1 MRRQMYWSSKM
12 SDHLVRRIDPRELVR
27 SATSQNSSR
36 IKNSKTV
43 FVRLV
48 SVSLAAVVA
57 LSAFGTMVVRA
68 NDDMG
73 VLAFVRQQTRAPA
86 YAQQYRPAPQA
97 YPVAYYA
104 PRAFFPRSTE
114 QSSRAAEQP
123 QRAEH
128 RNRRLVVASYAPFT
142 GYMPTNE
149 IFERQPRRKAAARY
163 VEPVIAR
170 VALPAPSVSNIALGG
185 RVAYCVRTCDG
196 FFFPIST
203 TNGSDRADE
212 AACNR
217 LCPATETKLYLGQVG
232 ADIDM
237 ARARDN
243 GRKYTSLANAFSY
256 RKSVDKSC
264 SCTAD
269 GMGIA
274 TNFSVYRDGSLRVGD
289 VIMTNNGMKVF
300 NGGTFPYRE
309 ANFTNINRSDRI
321 TAATRER
328 LKSIELASLP
338 GRSGIA
344 SRSTP
349 AKQSTARSAG
359 NEAKELKAAI
369 RSVENNTAVVRY
381 VGPDRSTAVQ

>member
-1 MRRQMYWSSKM
+1 MYWSTEM
-12 SDHLVRRIDPRELVR
+12 SDHLVRRVDPRKLV
-27 SATSQNSSR
+27 SSTPSR
-36 IKNSKTV
+36 EITNKNKSTL
-43 FVRLV
+43 VRLV
-48 SVSLAAVVA
+48 SASLAAVIG

-68 NDDMG
+68 NDDTG

-86 YAQQYRPAPQA
+86 LAQQYRPAPQA

-104 PRAFFPRSTE
+104 PRAFFPRS
-114 QSSRAAEQP
+114 EQP
-123 QRAEH
+123 RRVEQQK
-128 RNRRLVVASYAPFT
+128 RRLIVASYAPFT
-142 GYMPTNE
+142 GYMPTE
-149 IFERQPRRKAAARY
+149 ELFDTKPRRKAAARY
-163 VEPVIAR
+163 IEPTIAR
-170 VALPAPSVSNIALGG
+170 IALPAPTVSNIAVGG

-217 LCPATETKLYLGQVG
+217 LCPATETKLYLGQIG
-232 ADIDM
+232 ADIDT
-237 ARARDN
+237 ARAREN
-243 GRKYTSLANAFSY
+243 GRKYASLSKAFSY

-269 GMGIA
+269 GIGIA

-344 SRSTP
+344 GRSTTR
-349 AKQSTARSAG
+349 STQ
-359 NEAKELKAAI
+359 NEAKELKAAA
-369 RSVENNTAVVRY
+369 RSVENNSALVRY
-381 VGPDRSTAVQ
+381 VGPDRSTIVQ

>member
-1 MRRQMYWSSKM
+1 M
-12 SDHLVRRIDPRELVR
+12 SDHLVRRIDPRALI
-27 SATSQNSSR
+27 SATPSR
-36 IKNSKTV
+36 KVKDNNKSALM
-43 FVRLV
+43 RLV
-48 SVSLAAVVA
+48 SVSLAAVIG

-68 NDDMG
+68 NDDIG

-86 YAQQYRPAPQA
+86 YVQQYRPAPQA

-104 PRAFFPRSTE
+104 PRAFFPRN
-114 QSSRAAEQP
+114 EQP
-123 QRAEH
+123 RRVEAQK
-128 RNRRLVVASYAPFT
+128 RRLIVASYAPFT
-142 GYMPTNE
+142 GYMPTEELFQNK
-149 IFERQPRRKAAARY
+149 PRRKAAAGY
-163 VEPVIAR
+163 VEPTIAR
-170 VALPAPSVSNIALGG
+170 VTLPAPSVSNIAIGG

-196 FFFPIST
+196 FYFPIST

-217 LCPATETKLYLGQVG
+217 LCPATETKLYVGQVG
-232 ADIDM
+232 ADIDG
-237 ARARDN
+237 ARAREN
-243 GRKYTSLANAFSY
+243 GRKYTSLSNAFSY

-269 GMGIA
+269 GIGIA

-300 NGGTFPYRE
+300 NGGSFPYRE

-321 TAATRER
+321 TAATRES

-344 SRSTP
+344 
-349 AKQSTARSAG
+349 KQSPARSKL
-359 NEAKELKAAI
+359 NEAKELNAAMQ
-369 RSVENNTAVVRY
+369 SVEPNSSLVRY
-381 VGPDRSTAVQ
+381 VGPDRSTTVQ